1 MNIKNIYD
9 LKRRGQSKMSLRN
22 IVTAR
27 DIVNDEQIFVKCS
40 TVQEALNIAGKLHQ
54 IELKEHT
61 YVQIRLRS
69 SSPSRKRYRE
79 ILKEFII

>member
-1 MNIKNIYD
+1 MAGK
-9 LKRRGQSKMSLRN
+9 KT

-27 DIVNDEQIFVKCS
+27 NINDDSQIFIECASV
-40 TVQEALNIAGKLHQ
+40 TEALNIAGKLHN

-69 SSPSRKRYRE
+69 STPPKKKYRE
-79 ILKEFII
+79 ILKDFII

>member
-1 MNIKNIYD
+1 M
-9 LKRRGQSKMSLRN
+9 SKRN

-27 DIVNDEQIFVKCS
+27 SLVDNSQIFVKCNDPI
-40 TVQEALNIAGKLHQ
+40 EALNIAGKLHN

-69 SSPSRKRYRE
+69 SIPSRKQYRE
-79 ILKEFII
+79 ILKDFII

>member
-1 MNIKNIYD
+1 MVK
-9 LKRRGQSKMSLRN
+9 KN

-27 DIVNDEQIFVKCS
+27 SLIDDSHIFVKCD
-40 TVQEALNIAGKLHQ
+40 TVLEAFDIARKLHN

-69 SSPSRKRYRE
+69 SVPSRKQYRE
-79 ILKEFII
+79 ILKDFII

>member
-1 MNIKNIYD
+1 
-9 LKRRGQSKMSLRN
+9 MSLRN

-69 SSPSRKRYRE
+69 TPCSKKKYRE
-79 ILKEFII
+79 ILKDFII